1 MVGFNYSFT
10 AAIKPRSFLSWL
22 VSLHRSVVS
31 ELRSNMTVRMAAAA
45 DQVFLVSDQDSPTR
59 QLLLSAQKLK
69 TCFFFYIFIKRK
81 QKTGKVVFVTRRLLC
96 LCV

>member
-31 ELRSNMTVRMAAAA
+31 ELRSNMTVRMTAAA

-69 TCFFFYIFIKRK
+69 TCFFF
-81 QKTGKVVFVTRRLLC
+81 
-96 LCV
+96 